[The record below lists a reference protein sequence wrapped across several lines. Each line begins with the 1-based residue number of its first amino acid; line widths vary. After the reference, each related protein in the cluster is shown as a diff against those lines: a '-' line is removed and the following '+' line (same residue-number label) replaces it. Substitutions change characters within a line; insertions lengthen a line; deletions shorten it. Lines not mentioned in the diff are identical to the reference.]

1 MTINTANEP
10 KPMSLYDQSAYR
22 SALIL
27 AVVTSLTL
35 PVYLFLALRANTWQ
49 VYLSLVGLLGFA
61 IGAWG
66 STRLC
71 RQGQVKRGIWVLIIG
86 SIAAALLGSIL
97 IAGIGLAMGVITF
110 IIILQIAT
118 QHLPVDTNLRP
129 ILLATVMSVVMGLTD
144 YLAFP
149 FQYVVPSLQ
158 TVTLIV
164 IAVILLLYA
173 IVVIRQFSTL
183 PLRNKLL
190 LSFLLVTFLSV
201 GLVASFTTARARQ
214 SLIES
219 ANQGLLAAATQTA
232 LSLDT
237 FIANNQSAVR
247 IEAGFPDFV
256 AYLELPETERAG
268 SPQESRVRR
277 LLLQLSRKDPSYI
290 LSYALLDQQGIHVA
304 DTFFPEQGLDASN
317 LSYFLE
323 PYSSGSPYVSSIEQS
338 LTEGGLSL
346 YFSAPV
352 RNSSG
357 DIIGVIRV
365 SYNAGVIQQLIN
377 QSTGLL
383 GETSGAILL
392 DSHGIR
398 LADSFSP
405 SQIMKSVIPLEPELI
420 AALQAQRLLPMRPVE
435 TLSTNFTSFAA
446 GLANVETTP
455 LFNAE
460 IHADTEHLDT
470 VAVVAMKSRPW
481 QVAFSIAQPVY
492 LAPIEAQTQTTTIIA
507 LVIALLVALSAI
519 GVAQILTAP
528 ITHLTTVAA
537 QVAAG
542 DLQARATV
550 SSKDE
555 IGTLATAFNNMTAQ
569 VNDLVGTLEQRVQE
583 RTRALEIST
592 DVSRRLSTILD
603 VQQLT
608 VEVVEQIKSAFNY
621 YHAHIYLYDDKHEY
635 LNMAGGT
642 GTVGEQLLAQGHK
655 ILSGRG
661 LVGRA
666 AASNSVILVPDVSQ
680 ESGWLPNPLL
690 PETKA
695 EIAVPIRLGGQVLG
709 VLDVQNNI
717 VNSLKTSD
725 ADLLQSIANQVAI
738 AFQNARLYAQS
749 QQQAEQAAFI
759 NEVGQKIQNA
769 NTIERVLQI
778 AAQELNQI
786 LGSQRT
792 TVQISVRP
800 EQQNGHSG

>member
-1 MTINTANEP
+1 MTIKTANEP
-10 KPMSLYDQSAYR
+10 ITMTAHDQGAYR
-22 SALIL
+22 TALIL
-27 AVVTSLTL
+27 AVAASVAV
-35 PVYLFLALRANTWQ
+35 PIYLFLAIRANTWQ
-49 VYLSLVGLLGFA
+49 VYLTLAGLLGFVIA
-61 IGAWG
+61 AWV

-71 RQGQVKRGIWVLIIG
+71 QQGRATSGIMLLII
-86 SIAAALLGSIL
+86 SNIAAALLVSIV
-97 IAGIGLAMGVITF
+97 IAGIGLALGIASFIVI
-110 IIILQIAT
+110 LPMVT
-118 QHLPVDTNLRP
+118 QHLPANISLRP
-129 ILLATVMSVVMGLTD
+129 ILLVTVMSVVMGLSD

-149 FQYVVPSLQ
+149 FQFVIPSLR
-158 TVTLIV
+158 TVTLIA
-164 IAVILLLYA
+164 IAIILLVY
-173 IVVIRQFSTL
+173 VVIIVRQFSTL

-201 GLVASFTTARARQ
+201 GLVASFTTIRARQ

-232 LSLDT
+232 SSLDT
-237 FIANNQSAVR
+237 FIVNNQNAIR

-256 AYLELPETERAG
+256 TYLELPEAERAS

-277 LLLQLSRKDPSYI
+277 LLLQLSRKEANYI
-290 LSYALLDQQGIHVA
+290 LSYALLDRQGIHVA

-317 LSYFLE
+317 LGYFLE
-323 PYSSGSPYVSSIEQS
+323 PYNTGSTYVSSIEQS

-365 SYNAGVIQQLIN
+365 SYNAGVIQQLIT

-392 DSHGIR
+392 DSNGIR
-398 LADSFSP
+398 LADSFDS
-405 SQIMKSVIPLEPELI
+405 SLIMKSVVPLEPDVI
-420 AALQAQRLLPMRPVE
+420 ASLQVQRLLPMRPVE
-435 TLSTNFTSFAA
+435 TLSTNFEAFAT

-460 IHADTEHLDT
+460 IHSDADHLDT

-492 LAPIEAQTQTTTIIA
+492 LLPIQAQTQATTIIA
-507 LVIALLVALSAI
+507 LVVALLVALSAI

-528 ITHLTTVAA
+528 ITHLTAIA
-537 QVAAG
+537 SQVAAG
-542 DLQARATV
+542 DLQARANIV
-550 SSKDE
+550 SKDE
-555 IGTLATAFNNMTAQ
+555 IGTLALTFNNMAAQ
-569 VNDLVGTLEQRVQE
+569 VNDLVGTLEQRVEE

-608 VEVVEQIKSAFNY
+608 VEVVEQIKLAFNY
-621 YHAHIYLYDDKHEY
+621 YHAHIYLYDEAREY

-642 GTVGEQLLAQGHK
+642 GAVGEQLLTQGHK
-655 ILSGRG
+655 ILSGQG

-666 AASNSVILVPDVSQ
+666 AASNSIILVPDVSQ

-717 VNSLKTSD
+717 VNSLKTHD

-749 QQQAEQAAFI
+749 QQQAERSAFI
-759 NEVGQKIQNA
+759 NQISQKIQNA
-769 NTIERVLQI
+769 NTIERVLQV

-800 EQQNGHSG
+800 EQKNGHSN